1 MGLWSWGDRTTW
13 DYKQSD
19 EAMLEAY
26 QAALAGGCDFFDT
39 AEVYGAGLT
48 GGWGASE
55 SHLGQCLRSGGG
67 PAVVAS
73 KYMPLPWR
81 LREPSSM
88 LAALRAS
95 CDRLGVPAVDL
106 YYVHSSLPSLRSLK
120 VPRGTA

>member
-19 EAMLEAY
+19 EDMLEAY

-55 SHLGQCLRSGGG
+55 LHLGQCLRSGGG
-67 PAVVAS
+67 PAIVAS

-95 CDRLGVPAVDL
+95 CGRLGVPAVDL

-120 VPRGTA
+120 VQRGTA